1 MKVITITLNP
11 SLDKT
16 YLVQGL
22 LPGKLNRVQTVF
34 EDAAGK
40 GINVSKNIQS
50 WGFQSVAFGFLGG
63 YVGRRMEELLDQVIE
78 CDMVL
83 IEGTTRINI
92 KIKDEI
98 SGDLTEVNEPGPVV
112 GKEDVEKLVSKLQN
126 SIEQN
131 DVVVVSG
138 SAPKGVDA
146 TLYQQLIEVAKSKGA
161 FVALDADKEAFLKG
175 LQSIPSM
182 IKPNEVEVQWAIK
195 KQEPC
200 TLDELVTFGK
210 SKIREGIEWVVIS
223 RGKDGAIFMD
233 ATQTLIGKGLKVD
246 VKSPIGAGDAMVSGM
261 IFGKCSGWDFE
272 TTCRFAMA
280 ASVAAVVTEGTKT
293 SDMDVVQQ
301 WIEKIHLERWS

>member
-50 WGFQSVAFGFLGG
+50 WGFQSVALGFLGG
-63 YVGRRMEELLDQVIE
+63 YVGRRMEELLDQVIQ
-78 CDMVL
+78 CDMVQV
-83 IEGTTRINI
+83 EGITRINI

-98 SGDLTEVNEPGPVV
+98 TGALTEVNEPGPSV
-112 GKEDVEKLVSKLQN
+112 GVEDIEKLVFKLKDA
-126 SIEQN
+126 IELN
-131 DVVVVSG
+131 DIVVISG
-138 SAPKGVDA
+138 SAPKGVE
-146 TLYQQLIEVAKSKGA
+146 TSLYQRLVDEAKQKGA
-161 FVALDADKEAFLKG
+161 FVVLDADKGAFIQG
-175 LQSIPSM
+175 VQAIPGM
-182 IKPNEVEVQWAIK
+182 IKPNEVEVQWAME

-200 TLDELVTFGK
+200 TLEQLIAFGT
-210 SKIREGIEWVVIS
+210 SKIQTGVEWVVIS

-233 ATQTLIGKGLKVD
+233 KTQTLIGKGLKVE

-272 TTCRFAMA
+272 STCRFAMA
-280 ASVAAVVTEGTKT
+280 ASVATVVTEGTKT
-293 SDMDVVQQ
+293 ADLEIVKQ
-301 WIEKIHLERWS
+301 WIEQIHLERWN